1 MTFEKLAEMVRMDF
15 KTTME
20 QEGFETFAD
29 MKRCYCWE
37 AADIK
42 DEVNIII
49 AELANTAYKN
59 KEFSNFYMADDNSF
73 IQIGVCEDMSWR
85 DFKKLVFANL

>member
-1 MTFEKLAEMVRMDF
+1 MTFEKLAEMVRADF
-15 KTTME
+15 KATME
-20 QEGFETFAD
+20 KEGFETFAD

-42 DEVNIII
+42 DEVNTIITD
-49 AELANTAYKN
+49 LARQAYKN
-59 KEFSNFYMADDNSF
+59 GEKAHFFMADDNSF
-73 IQIGVCEDMSWR
+73 IQIDICEDMSWR